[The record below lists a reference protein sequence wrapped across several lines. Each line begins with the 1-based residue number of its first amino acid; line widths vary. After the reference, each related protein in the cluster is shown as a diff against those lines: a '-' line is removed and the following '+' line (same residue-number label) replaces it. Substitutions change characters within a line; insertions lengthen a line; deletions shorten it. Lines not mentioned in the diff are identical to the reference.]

1 MEKSVMSRNVL
12 IALGIVAGIALSAGA
27 LWLGKVGTKSESA
40 SSSLMGESSATAG
53 ENPSA
58 APVDTVRIE
67 RQDLQRISDST
78 PGNILAFET
87 TNLYAKI
94 SGFLIDIQKDIG
106 DPVAKDEVL
115 ARISIPELDKELDQ
129 KKALVVKARADVK
142 QADAAVLRAQADLKR
157 TKSQSE
163 RLDLIRRTGG
173 TLSKEDAEEARLG
186 FEAAQASVAK
196 AEADVEVAKARL
208 QVAEADRQQV
218 EAMLQYT
225 KIVAPYKGVVTKRNL
240 HTGAFTN
247 AHTSEQP
254 LIFSIARTD
263 KLRLTVDIPETD
275 VRFLD
280 VMHPEKHKVSVK
292 LDAFPDKKFVWTLT
306 RFAPVLN
313 EGKKVR
319 AEIHLD
325 NPVPDPDDPSRRI
338 YLYPGMYAHAAV
350 ILQEKPGA
358 LTLPVACL
366 SQDDKGT
373 YVYKVVNGK
382 AKKQYVRIDLN
393 DGIKAEITLGLA
405 GDAVVIA
412 GGKNIVRDGQAV
424 LVK

>member
-1 MEKSVMSRNVL
+1 MSKKVL
-12 IALGIVAGIALSAGA
+12 IALGIGAGIALSAGA
-27 LWLGKVGTKSESA
+27 LWLGRGTKSEST
-40 SSSLMGESSATAG
+40 SSSLVGESSAAAS

-58 APVDTVRIE
+58 VAVDTVRVG

-157 TKSQSE
+157 AKSQSE
-163 RLDLIRRTGG
+163 RLSRLGRDG
-173 TLSKEDAEEARLG
+173 TVNKEEVEEARLG
-186 FEAAQASVAK
+186 FEAAQAALAK
-196 AEADVEVAKARL
+196 AEADVDVAKARL

-225 KIVAPYKGVVTKRNL
+225 KIVAPYKGIVTRRNL
-240 HTGAFTN
+240 HTGAFSN
-247 AHTSEQP
+247 ARTSEQP
-254 LIFSIARTD
+254 LIFSVARTD

-280 VMHPEKHKVSVK
+280 VTHPAKHKVSVK
-292 LDAFPDKKFVWTLT
+292 LDAFPEKKFVWTLT

-325 NPVPDPDDPSRRI
+325 NPVTDPDNPSQRV

-373 YVYKVVNGK
+373 YVYAVVDGK
-382 AKKQYVRIDLN
+382 AKKQYIQVGLN
-393 DGIKAEITLGLA
+393 DGIKAEITSGLA

-412 GGKNIVRDGQAV
+412 GGKNTVRDGQAV
-424 LVK
+424 LVR

>member
-1 MEKSVMSRNVL
+1 M
-12 IALGIVAGIALSAGA
+12 
-27 LWLGKVGTKSESA
+27 
-40 SSSLMGESSATAG
+40 
-53 ENPSA
+53 
-58 APVDTVRIE
+58 
-67 RQDLQRISDST
+67 
-78 PGNILAFET
+78 
-87 TNLYAKI
+87 
-94 SGFLIDIQKDIG
+94 
-106 DPVAKDEVL
+106 
-115 ARISIPELDKELDQ
+115 
-129 KKALVVKARADVK
+129 
-142 QADAAVLRAQADLKR
+142 
-157 TKSQSE
+157 
-163 RLDLIRRTGG
+163 
-173 TLSKEDAEEARLG
+173 
-186 FEAAQASVAK
+186 AK
-196 AEADVEVAKARL
+196 AEADVDVAKAQL

-225 KIVAPYKGVVTKRNL
+225 KITAPYKGVVTKRNL

-254 LIFSIARTD
+254 LIFGVARTD

-280 VMHPEKHKVSVK
+280 VIHPEKHKVSVK
-292 LDAFPDKKFVWTLT
+292 LDAFPEKKFVWTLT

-325 NPVPDPDDPSRRI
+325 NPVPDPDDSSRRI

-373 YVYKVVNGK
+373 YVYTVVDGK
-382 AKKQYVRIDLN
+382 AKKQYIQVGLN
-393 DGIKAEITLGLA
+393 DGIKPEITSGLA

-412 GGKNIVRDGQAV
+412 GGKNVVRDRQAV
-424 LVK
+424 LVR

>member
-1 MEKSVMSRNVL
+1 MSKNVL
-12 IALGIVAGIALSAGA
+12 IVFGIVAGIALSAGA
-27 LWLGKVGTKSESA
+27 LWLGRAGTKSD
-40 SSSLMGESSATAG
+40 SSSLMGESSAAAS
-53 ENPSA
+53 ENPAA
-58 APVDTVRIE
+58 APVDTVRVG

-94 SGFLIDIQKDIG
+94 SGFLMDIQKDIG
-106 DPVAKDEVL
+106 DPVARDEVL

-163 RLDLIRRTGG
+163 RLSRLGRDG
-173 TLSKEDAEEARLG
+173 TVNKEEVEEARLG
-186 FEAAQASVAK
+186 FEAAQAALAK
-196 AEADVEVAKARL
+196 AEADVDVAKARL

-225 KIVAPYKGVVTKRNL
+225 KIVAPYKGIVTRRNL
-240 HTGAFTN
+240 HTGAFSN
-247 AHTSEQP
+247 ARTSEQP
-254 LIFSIARTD
+254 LIFSVARTD

-275 VRFLD
+275 VRFLE
-280 VMHPEKHKVSVK
+280 VAHPEKHKVSVK
-292 LDAFPDKKFVWTLT
+292 LDAFPDKRFVWTLT

-325 NPVPDPDDPSRRI
+325 NPVLDPDDPSQRI
-338 YLYPGMYAHAAV
+338 YLYPGMYTHAAV

-373 YVYKVVNGK
+373 HVYTVVDGK
-382 AKKQYVRIDLN
+382 AKKQYIRVGLN
-393 DGIKAEITLGLA
+393 DGIKAEITSGLA

-424 LVK
+424 LVR